1 MVALVVGQCP
11 TEVTTLDARNPRSG
25 YPGRGFRRFGGVR
38 VGAALSGSGIPRG
51 RGLGGGSRSSVYQ

>member
-25 YPGRGFRRFGGVR
+25 YPGRGFRRFGGGQGGGGTERERYSSGER
-38 VGAALSGSGIPRG
+38 VGRG
-51 RGLGGGSRSSVYQ
+51 FQK